1 MMNNRLLNFT
11 EYLKEELKIDL
22 SDKKLK
28 ANLEALLLVADRAID
43 EYCKI
48 NAAYDLIIEDL
59 MKKEEYADSF
69 LYGVAAMLL
78 SGMNKTEFMNLKQ
91 GGKSPSVNL
100 SLNAAKKETLLKK
113 DVLYKSD
120 VEVTKNG
127 QRISNDEFNLINVP
141 GESGEMKAS
150 EVLIKITEKNTKDL
164 VSAVGSKKTEVREII
179 SISSS
184 NNGNSFNFVDENI
197 KNPLKLV
204 MLIPPTE
211 GEELSSET
219 PYLEVNKNAIDA
231 ILKYSRLEIEAEFAF
246 SGAGTIKGGK
256 FLSMAGWDLSSYTRR
271 GPLKNSNFANKLDIK
286 GLPWWLTYKM
296 GKNGKAWTG
305 ERS

>member
-28 ANLEALLLVADRAID
+28 SNLEALLLVADRAID

-48 NAAYDLIIEDL
+48 SADYDLIIEDL

-78 SGMNKTEFMNLKQ
+78 SGMNRAEFMSLKE

-100 SLNAAKKETLLKK
+100 HVKAVQNKTILEK
-113 DVLYKSD
+113 DSMYKSD
-120 VEVTKNG
+120 VEVTKND
-127 QRISNDEFNLINVP
+127 QKIPNDKFNLINVP

-164 VSAVGSKKTEVREII
+164 VSAVGSKKTSVKEIFMI
-179 SISSS
+179 S
-184 NNGNSFNFVDENI
+184 NNEDNFQLVAQSFG
-197 KNPLKLV
+197 NPLKLV

-219 PYLEVNKNAIDA
+219 PYIEVNKNNTDA
-231 ILKYSRLEIEAEFAF
+231 ILKYSVLEIEAEFAF
-246 SGAGTIKGGK
+246 SGAGTIKGGE
-256 FLSMAGWDLSSYTRR
+256 FLSMAGWDLSRYTRR
-271 GPLKNSNFANKLDIK
+271 GPLKSSNFANKLDVK

-296 GKNGKAWTG
+296 GKNGKEWNG
-305 ERS
+305 ERA